1 MGKIVNSTFASL
13 DGDHQ
18 PHGRRHSGFT
28 DDESGAI
35 ALTQWLRYAWRHA
48 VRRRS
53 RHAAGPARRQGSR
66 LGRRRAQLP
75 ARLDLEHSRSR
86 RPGRLDPML
95 AGCRASRPEVLRCV
109 AAAPR

>member
-1 MGKIVNSTFASL
+1 MAIINHMDVGIPAS
-13 DGDHQ
+13 
-18 PHGRRHSGFT
+18 PTTNPAPSPSRSGFGT
-28 DDESGAI
+28 PGGMPFADVLGMRLGLLD
-35 ALTQWLRYAWRHA
+35 
-48 VRRRS
+48 VK
-53 RHAAGPARRQGSR
+53 GSR